1 MDEAQF
7 RQQLQEQGYGEGQLL
22 EYEANMAND
31 MHTHDFSAF
40 VLVLSGEF
48 TLVTEGGSATH
59 QPGESCKLAAGTLH
73 SEQTGAS
80 GASLLIGRSSV
91 EPDFEAGHLYR

>member
-7 RQQLQEQGYGEGQLL
+7 RQQLQEQGYGEAQAL
-22 EYEANMAND
+22 EFEPNSAKD

-40 VLVLSGEF
+40 VLVLSGAF
-48 TLVTEGGSATH
+48 TLVTEDDSVTH
-59 QPGESCKLAAGTLH
+59 QPGETCKLAAGTLH

-80 GASLLIGRSSV
+80 GATILIGKK
-91 EPDFEAGHLYR
+91 

>member
-1 MDEAQF
+1 MNEAQF
-7 RQQLQEQGYGEGQLL
+7 KQQLQEQGYGEAQSLDF
-22 EYEANMAND
+22 EENFVND

-40 VLVLSGEF
+40 VLVVGGAF

-59 QPGESCKLAAGTLH
+59 QPGEACKLAAGTLH

-80 GASLLIGRSSV
+80 GATILIGKK
-91 EPDFEAGHLYR
+91 